1 VLTHVWK
8 EESGPESRAE
18 ESCSEKGGSEES
30 GFVKVYHVSKRASDG
45 KWTIKFAGGQK
56 SIKLYDTKEAAMA
69 DADKMAKNQG
79 GIVLA
84 HASKGAHAGKIRK

>member
-1 VLTHVWK
+1 MAIKKKVAPKKPAPKKAAKKDST
-8 EESGPESRAE
+8 
-18 ESCSEKGGSEES
+18 
-30 GFVKVYHVSKRASDG
+30 KVYHVAKRASDG

-69 DADKMAKNQG
+69 DAEKMANNQG

>member
-1 VLTHVWK
+1 MFGKKK
-8 EESGPESRAE
+8 EAPKKAE
-18 ESCSEKGGSEES
+18 PKKAAPKKAAKKADSS
-30 GFVKVYHVSKRASDG
+30 KVYHVSKRASDG